1 MGRARA
7 RPSTGTA
14 DPADY
19 HWRELARDLVALAD
33 ALGIGRFVAGGD
45 SMGAATALHTAVDAP
60 DRVVGLLLVLPPTAW
75 ETRTETEYTHAADTV
90 EQHGVD
96 AYVEEWNARPVPKI
110 LEPIAEIYQFTPA
123 VPAELFPSAL
133 AAPPASDLPSP
144 GQVQA
149 ITVPSL
155 ILAWDTD
162 PGHPLST
169 AERLHELLPASELH
183 VAHELADIG
192 PWTEPG
198 HHLPRPPRLSEEP
211 PENFGTPPEG
221 AGPGRGLAVAL
232 RRTSETPPEG
242 AVSGRGLAVAL
253 RRTSK
258 RRRRAPIQ

>member
-1 MGRARA
+1 MTEARGVDLAVTDAGSGEPALCWGHGFGSCVANEAAFLFDWRRLAERHRLVRWDARGHGR
-7 RPSTGTA
+7 STGTA

-33 ALGIGRFVAGGD
+33 VLGIGRFVAGGD

-75 ETRTETEYTHAADTV
+75 ETRTETEYAHAADTV

-133 AAPPASDLPSP
+133 RGAAASDLPSP

-192 PWTEPG
+192 PWTERVTTF
-198 HHLPRPPRLSEEP
+198 LDRL
-211 PENFGTPPEG
+211 
-221 AGPGRGLAVAL
+221 A
-232 RRTSETPPEG
+232 
-242 AVSGRGLAVAL
+242 
-253 RRTSK
+253 
-258 RRRRAPIQ
+258 